1 MTRRPFTVQKEQEES
16 KVLRIDAKLLIPGRG
31 KPIENG
37 TLLVKDERIIYAGT
51 RKEIPAEYVDI
62 QSTDVNVVMP
72 GLWDCHL
79 HYMGLDSYKFDEF
92 VILPQALAGARL
104 ARDVAATLNSGF
116 TSVRELA
123 GYGVELSRA
132 IDEGWLKGPTIYSS
146 VSPISMTAGH
156 GDAHNQPLSLVHDAI
171 EHGLPFH
178 LCDGVDECL
187 KAVRIQIRRGA
198 KVIKVCATGGVL
210 SQIDSP
216 DAPQFSSAELKAMVD
231 EAARTDRIVAAHCE
245 YDRCA
250 F

>member
-1 MTRRPFTVQKEQEES
+1 MTRRPQKET

-31 KPIENG
+31 QPIDDG
-37 TLLVKDERIIYAGT
+37 TLLVEGSKITYAGP
-51 RKEIPAEYVDI
+51 RKDVPLPFQALPA
-62 QSTDVNVVMP
+62 TAVNVLMP
-72 GLWDCHL
+72 GMWDCHL

-92 VILPQALAGARL
+92 VLMPQALAGARL

-123 GYGVELSRA
+123 GYGVELAKA
-132 IDEGWLKGPTIYSS
+132 IDEGWLQGPTIYSS
-146 VSPISMTAGH
+146 VSPISQTAGH
-156 GDAHNQPLSLVHDAI
+156 GDAHGLPLRVVHDAI

-187 KAVRIQIRRGA
+187 KAVRVQVRRGA

-216 DAPQFSSAELKAMVD
+216 NAPEFSGEELRAMVE
-231 EAARTDRIVAAHCE
+231 EAARTDRIVAAHCVLLVLMVLLQ
-245 YDRCA
+245 C
-250 F
+250 